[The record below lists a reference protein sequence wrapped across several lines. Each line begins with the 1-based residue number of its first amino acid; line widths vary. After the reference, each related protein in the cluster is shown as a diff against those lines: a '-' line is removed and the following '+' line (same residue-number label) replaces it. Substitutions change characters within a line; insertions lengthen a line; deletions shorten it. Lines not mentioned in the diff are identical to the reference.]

1 MKAPASTSSVP
12 NKPLSGTGF
21 RRGGILAAGSLAA
34 SGLTTLCSL
43 GATVLV
49 LRALPKEEAGRFA
62 LLVELLYSIGLLASL
77 GQSALQARL
86 YLQQRASHFDWIRD
100 ARSTVWITVPV
111 VAVSIFAIAK
121 PYQLSLFEGCFL
133 FLGAELFIVTTCFS
147 AVLGQQ
153 RHYVWSSALLR
164 LGNGLLIIP
173 AVLMLFYPKLGRLDF
188 ILMYLVAF
196 LAGVSLLGAA
206 LMARWVPRGGVA
218 ITLRQRVSGLVFL
231 VSFLAL
237 VVPQRGL
244 IAVAGALLTP
254 ETVASLAAFVSILRV
269 FDLVGESTGRVFAT
283 EMAQHP
289 TRLNFGLLAAPWL
302 LAAFL
307 VLAVT
312 LGLQPLVHRLYH
324 GRYDTALPLLPWL
337 VAAAGCRLVEIVPR
351 GFLGYLAPARLLNRF
366 AGTQCAAAVAGIM
379 LMVIW
384 TKASGTTGLVRAAA
398 VVAIVRL
405 TISYAF
411 MIPLRR
417 SSTMST
423 ATGDSL
429 LVEPLQP
436 GGQEAPV

>member
-1 MKAPASTSSVP
+1 MKASPSGSSIANEP
-12 NKPLSGTGF
+12 SSDTGF

-43 GATVLV
+43 GATILI
-49 LRALPKEEAGRFA
+49 LRALSKEEAGRFA

-86 YLQQRASHFDWIRD
+86 YLQQGASRFNWISD
-100 ARSTVWITVPV
+100 ARSTVWITVPA
-111 VAVSIFAIAK
+111 VAVTIIAIAR
-121 PYQLSLFEGCFL
+121 PYQLSLFEGGFL
-133 FLGAELFIVTTCFS
+133 FVGAELFILTTCFS

-173 AVLMLFYPKLGRLDF
+173 AGLMLFYPKMCRLDLV
-188 ILMYLVAF
+188 LMYLVAF
-196 LAGVSLLGAA
+196 LGAVTLLGSA
-206 LMARWVPRGGVA
+206 LMAKWVPRGGVA

-254 ETVASLAAFVSILRV
+254 VTVASLAALVSILRV

-289 TRLNFGLLAAPWL
+289 MRLNFGLLAAPWL
-302 LAAFL
+302 LAGFL

-312 LGLQPLVHRLYH
+312 VGLQPLVHRLYQ
-324 GRYDTALPLLPWL
+324 GRYDTALPFLPWL
-337 VAAAGCRLVEIVPR
+337 VIAAGCRLVEIVPR
-351 GFLGYLAPARLLNRF
+351 GFLGYLAPA
-366 AGTQCAAAVAGIM
+366 
-379 LMVIW
+379 
-384 TKASGTTGLVRAAA
+384 
-398 VVAIVRL
+398 
-405 TISYAF
+405 
-411 MIPLRR
+411 P
-417 SSTMST
+417 
-423 ATGDSL
+423 
-429 LVEPLQP
+429 
-436 GGQEAPV
+436 